1 MASSNKQP
9 VTGWQRDLAIRMQKL
24 TYGFSRRWL
33 LYFNLFFAIYAGL
46 PILAP
51 VLMNA
56 GLTGPAQF
64 IYTAYGPMCHQMASR
79 SFFLFGEQVAYP
91 RAITGTS
98 LTPIEEYMPQI
109 PEFEGISTDPADWSA
124 FLFAARNFIGNEQ
137 LGYKT
142 AVCERDVAIYGF
154 VFIGGLAYAAAR
166 RRWDVQPLP
175 LFVFMVLGMGPIGL
189 DGFSQLFS
197 QFATTPVF
205 SFLQD
210 VFPLRESTPFLR
222 TFTGAIFGFS
232 LVFLAYPHIAAG
244 MKDTERRLA
253 AKLRRIG
260 EIQ

>member
-9 VTGWQRDLAIRMQKL
+9 VTGWQRDLAIRLQKL

-56 GLTGPAQF
+56 GVTGPARL

-79 SFFLFGEQVAYP
+79 SFFLFGEQYAYP
-91 RAITGTS
+91 RELAGTD
-98 LTPIEEYMPQI
+98 LVPIEAYMSNI
-109 PEFEGISTDPADWSA
+109 PEFSGVSDNPAEWSE
-124 FLFAARNFIGNEQ
+124 FLFAARNFLGNEQ

-154 VFIGGLAYAAAR
+154 VFLGGVAYALAR
-166 RRWDVQPLP
+166 RRWNVRPLP
-175 LFVFMVLGMGPIGL
+175 LFVFIVLGMGPIGL

-197 QFATTPVF
+197 QFATTPIF
-205 SFLQD
+205 AFMQD
-210 VFPLRESTPFLR
+210 AFPLRESTPFLR
-222 TFTGAIFGFS
+222 TFTGAVFGFALAF
-232 LVFLAYPHIAAG
+232 LVYPHIAEG
-244 MKDTERRLA
+244 MKDTERRLY
-253 AKLRRIG
+253 AKLSRIG
-260 EIQ
+260 DLS